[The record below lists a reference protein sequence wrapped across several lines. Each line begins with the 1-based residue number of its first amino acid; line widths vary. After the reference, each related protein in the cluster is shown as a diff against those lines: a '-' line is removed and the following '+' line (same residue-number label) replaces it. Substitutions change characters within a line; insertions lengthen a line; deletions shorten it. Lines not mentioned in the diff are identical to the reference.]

1 MSRAKIWANFE
12 VSAEISWFDLFLD
25 QHKNLNDHLAPL
37 VGNPCSNHYT
47 IASVKHENNR
57 NVKQITTTSTKVNCI
72 KSEKLKFK
80 RNKQL
85 EDMNDEYS

>member
-1 MSRAKIWANFE
+1 MILKSQLKLH
-12 VSAEISWFDLFLD
+12 DLTFFFFD

-57 NVKQITTTSTKVNCI
+57 NMKQIMTTSTKVYCI
-72 KSEKLKFK
+72 KSYKLKFK
-80 RNKQL
+80 INKQL
-85 EDMNDEYS
+85 EVMNAEYS